1 MTEEYAGSDALRTRL
16 QESLY
21 EKGYGLTNTGDVLAN
36 RALRIENANA
46 GRNRLMVCVFLVL
59 MAVGILGY
67 NAVYAYRKGRD
78 FLLLRLLGVT
88 KKRILFHW
96 LAMIAYSCFFPVLI
110 GLMLGQWALTNGE
123 TLLPHDSPVPL
134 LCVLAMCA
142 LILTMYVFI
151 RRMIRGDIAR
161 KLKGDL
167 S

>member
-1 MTEEYAGSDALRTRL
+1 M
-16 QESLY
+16 
-21 EKGYGLTNTGDVLAN
+21 LAN
-36 RALRIENANA
+36 RALRIENANT
-46 GRNRLMVCVFLVL
+46 GRNQLMIWVFLVL
-59 MAVGILGY
+59 MAVGILAY
-67 NAVYAYRKGRD
+67 NAVYGYRKGRD

-142 LILTMYVFI
+142 LILTMYMFI
-151 RRMIRGDIAR
+151 RRIIRGDIAR
-161 KLKGDL
+161 RLKGDL